1 MEYFT
6 GHTFQVEH
14 LQASLS
20 WKDERYS
27 LLQFHFHTPSEH
39 TINGKKYP
47 MEMHL
52 VHKDARHQ
60 NKVISDFMSW
70 WL

>member
-14 LQASLS
+14 LQAFLS
-20 WKDERYS
+20 WKGEKYS
-27 LLQFHFHTPSEH
+27 LQQFHFHTPSEH
-39 TINGKKYP
+39 TINGIQFP

-52 VHKDARHQ
+52 VHTDVRER
-60 NKVISDFMSW
+60 NKVRLLSLMRI
-70 WL
+70 